1 MVKITGEVYETMFQ
15 GLIKTQNYIDCL
27 KLYLEETLEGV
38 RGKAEKMREA
48 KVDEGVIFEQKDK
61 SQGEKNLSDGSK
73 GVGVGPENIEGSWLM
88 KL

>member
-27 KLYLEETLEGV
+27 KLYLEETLERV
-38 RGKAEKMREA
+38 KGKGEKMREA
-48 KVDEGVIFEQKDK
+48 RVDSGLIFEQKDK
-61 SQGEKNLSDGSK
+61 SQGEKNLADSSK
-73 GVGVGPENIEGSWLM
+73 EVEVGPENTEGSWLI

>member
-27 KLYLEETLEGV
+27 KMYLEETLDGV
-38 RGKAEKMREA
+38 DRK
-48 KVDEGVIFEQKDK
+48 
-61 SQGEKNLSDGSK
+61 GEKLRKASLDSG
-73 GVGVGPENIEGSWLM
+73 GVGLGRVGGEGEGLADSTRDVFKGAGEAEGSWLL